1 MNDVSLIEKAKVLM
15 DIIVS
20 SPLFLF
26 CFMMGIAVLILFIIS
41 IKKEKKINKWIFISI
56 WIVLAIIIII
66 NYSSVIFKI
75 IDSLF
80 DALFMAIYFPNT
92 TVYFIIIFISNFFF
106 IFSLFRKRIH
116 KKFKIINFIN
126 ALILDLFFILIMD
139 TVKTNSIDIY
149 DQLSMYTNFDVM
161 VLMQLNTSIF
171 ISWILISLLIS
182 AHDKLK
188 KYDKKELP
196 EMPEIV
202 FDESE

>member
-1 MNDVSLIEKAKVLM
+1 MNDVSLIEKVKALM
-15 DIIVS
+15 SIIVS

-56 WIVLAIIIII
+56 WIVLALIIIIS
-66 NYSSVIFKI
+66 YSSVVFKI
-75 IDSLF
+75 IDGLF

-92 TVYFIIIFISNFFF
+92 TVYFITLFLSNFFF
-106 IFSLFRKRIH
+106 IFSLFRKNIN

-126 ALILDLFFILIMD
+126 ALIVDLFLILIMD
-139 TVKTNSIDIY
+139 TVKINSIDIY
-149 DQLSMYTNFDVM
+149 DKISMYTNFDVM
-161 VLMQLNTSIF
+161 VLMQLNSSIF

-196 EMPEIV
+196 KMPEIV

>member
-1 MNDVSLIEKAKVLM
+1 MNDVSLIEKLKALM
-15 DIIVS
+15 NIIVS

-26 CFMMGIAVLILFIIS
+26 CFMTGIAVLILFIIS

-56 WIVLAIIIII
+56 WIVLSIIIII
-66 NYSSVIFKI
+66 NYSSLVFKI

-106 IFSLFRKRIH
+106 IFSLFRKKIH

-126 ALILDLFFILIMD
+126 ALILDLFLILIMD
-139 TVKTNSIDIY
+139 TVENNSIDIY
-149 DQLSMYTNFDVM
+149 SQISMYSNFNVM

>member
-1 MNDVSLIEKAKVLM
+1 MDDVTLIEKVKALM

-41 IKKEKKINKWIFISI
+41 IKKEKKVNKWIFISI

-66 NYSSVIFKI
+66 NYHSIVFKI
-75 IDSLF
+75 IDNIF
-80 DALFMAIYFPNT
+80 DSIFMAIYFPNT
-92 TVYFIIIFISNFFF
+92 IVYFIILFISNFFF
-106 IFSLFRKRIH
+106 IFSLLRKKIN

-126 ALILDLFFILIMD
+126 ALIVDLLLILIMD
-139 TVKTNSIDIY
+139 TVKNNSIDIY
-149 DQLSMYTNFDVM
+149 NQVSMYTNFNVM
-161 VLMQLNTSIF
+161 ILMQLNSSIF
-171 ISWILISLLIS
+171 ISWILISLLMS
-182 AHDKLK
+182 AHNKLK

-202 FDESE
+202 FEESE

>member
-1 MNDVSLIEKAKVLM
+1 MNDVSLIEKLKALM
-15 DIIVS
+15 NIIVS

-56 WIVLAIIIII
+56 WIVLSIIIII
-66 NYSSVIFKI
+66 NYSSLVFKI

-106 IFSLFRKRIH
+106 IFSLFRKKIS

-126 ALILDLFFILIMD
+126 ALILDLFLILIMD
-139 TVKTNSIDIY
+139 TVENNSIDIY
-149 DQLSMYTNFDVM
+149 SQISMYSNFNVM
-161 VLMQLNTSIF
+161 ILMQLNTSIF

>member
-1 MNDVSLIEKAKVLM
+1 MNDVSLIEKVKTLM
-15 DIIVS
+15 SIIVS

-41 IKKEKKINKWIFISI
+41 IKKEKKINKWILISI
-56 WIVLAIIIII
+56 WIVLALIILL
-66 NYSSVIFKI
+66 NYSSLVFKI

-92 TVYFIIIFISNFFF
+92 TVYFIIIFTSNFFF
-106 IFSLFRKRIH
+106 IFSLFRKKIH

-126 ALILDLFFILIMD
+126 ALILDLFLILIMD
-139 TVKTNSIDIY
+139 TVKNNSIDIY
-149 DQLSMYTNFDVM
+149 DQISMYTNFDVM
-161 VLMQLNTSIF
+161 VLMQLNSSIF
-171 ISWILISLLIS
+171 ISWILITLLIS

-196 EMPEIV
+196 KMPEIV

>member
-1 MNDVSLIEKAKVLM
+1 MNDVSLIEKVKALM

-41 IKKEKKINKWIFISI
+41 TKQEKKINKWIFISI

-66 NYSSVIFKI
+66 NYSSLVFKI

-106 IFSLFRKRIH
+106 IFSLFRKKIA

-126 ALILDLFFILIMD
+126 ALIVDLFLILIMD

-149 DQLSMYTNFDVM
+149 SQISMYANFNVM
-161 VLMQLNTSIF
+161 ILMQLNSATF

-202 FDESE
+202 FDDSE

>member
-1 MNDVSLIEKAKVLM
+1 MNDVSLIEKLKALM
-15 DIIVS
+15 NIIVS

-56 WIVLAIIIII
+56 WIVLSIIIII
-66 NYSSVIFKI
+66 NYSSLVFKI

-106 IFSLFRKRIH
+106 IFSLFRKKIH

-126 ALILDLFFILIMD
+126 ALILDLFLILIMD
-139 TVKTNSIDIY
+139 TVENNSIDIY
-149 DQLSMYTNFDVM
+149 SQISMYSNFNVM

>member
-1 MNDVSLIEKAKVLM
+1 MNDVSLIEKLKALM
-15 DIIVS
+15 NIIVS

-56 WIVLAIIIII
+56 WIVLSIIIII
-66 NYSSVIFKI
+66 NYSSLVFKI

-106 IFSLFRKRIH
+106 IFSLFRKKIS

-126 ALILDLFFILIMD
+126 ALILDLFLILIMD
-139 TVKTNSIDIY
+139 TVENNSIDIY
-149 DQLSMYTNFDVM
+149 SQISMYSNFNVM